1 MSDASR
7 DVSFI
12 LERLRSGDDGARD
25 RLFSV
30 VYEELR
36 TLARAK
42 MAKEP
47 AGGTLQATALVN
59 EAYLRLV
66 DGSEVDAH
74 WENLRHFFGA
84 AAEAMRR
91 ILIDR
96 ARRRETVKHG
106 GGRKRVPL
114 AEDLVASEEPSLEL
128 LAVNEALERLE
139 AVDSKAAEVV
149 KYRYFL
155 GLTVP
160 ETAEC
165 LGIARRTVH
174 AKWSAARAWIRTA
187 LSDGTSSE

>member
-7 DVSFI
+7 DVSLI

-66 DGSEVDAH
+66 DGSEVDAQ
-74 WENLRHFFGA
+74 WENRRHFFGA

-114 AEDLVASEEPSLEL
+114 AEDLVASDEPSLEL

-139 AVDSKAAEVV
+139 TVDSKAAEVV

-160 ETAEC
+160 ETAKC

-187 LSDGTSSE
+187 LSDGE